1 MNTTAHHKPPAINGT
16 AVKIGSRTLSIPG
29 YRLLREVGK
38 GANAVVFEALDEALN
53 RNVAVKIWNS
63 RGLERAQSEAA
74 KIAGMNHSFI
84 VSTYFFGRI
93 EDHPY
98 CVMEMI
104 PGVSGKTWIK
114 QGQPIEARFQIWNI
128 YSTALQYIHGLGSI
142 HGDPHLGNI
151 LVATD
156 SQTPPTRK
164 PPADKAHI
172 SAKLADAGTSEF
184 WDSHS
189 KIEAREATLILETV
203 GRLFSE
209 ENFSQL
215 WQHPAGL
222 DYEDT
227 LAVLQV
233 VSKYLHIVYGL
244 VDWDRRSGNA
254 DILADLIVQRPF
266 FDIGVVLSQVEKT
279 GITTADRLARRLNAR
294 LHRIH
299 DVMEASD
306 EVDQQTIDLYAQV
319 AQQALGQIARDSS
332 QRNARVAP
340 Q

>member
-1 MNTTAHHKPPAINGT
+1 MKTSAHHKHPAINGT
-16 AVKIGSRTLSIPG
+16 AVKIGDRTLSIPG

-74 KIAGMNHSFI
+74 KIAAMNHSFI

-93 EDHPY
+93 EDYPY

-114 QGQPIEARFQIWNI
+114 QGQSIEARFQIWNI
-128 YSTALQYIHGLGSI
+128 YSAALQYIHSLGGI

-151 LVATD
+151 LVATN
-156 SQTPPTRK
+156 SQLTPTQK
-164 PPADKAHI
+164 PADKAHI

-189 KIEAREATLILETV
+189 KIEAREATLILETA
-203 GRLFSE
+203 GHLFSE

-222 DYEDT
+222 NYKDT
-227 LAVLQV
+227 LAVLQA

-266 FDIGVVLSQVEKT
+266 FDIGVVLSQVDKT
-279 GITTADRLARRLNAR
+279 GITTADRLIRRLNAR
-294 LHRIH
+294 LYRIH
-299 DVMEASD
+299 KVMEASD
-306 EVDQQTIDLYAQV
+306 EVDQRTIKLYAEI
-319 AQQALGQIARDSS
+319 ARQALDQIAKDSL
-332 QRNARVAP
+332 QRNARDVP